1 MKRLFIFI
9 VAVSAL
15 MMGTQTA
22 EAQSWKDILKK
33 AGAAVADAAT
43 DGKYS
48 EKALVGEWTYLEPAL
63 KMEGEDVLSG
73 FAAVALEQSATKHL
87 AKVYDKIGLR
97 PGKGTL
103 AFLKDNKYEA
113 RAEKRMITGGYAYNG
128 ETHEITFSFDKKYS
142 KGKVDPVMGRV
153 YVKGDEMSIVFP
165 VTKLIELVKTIGD
178 KVPQLQGV
186 AKLMENYKGVYLG
199 VKFSRV
205 GAAK

>member
-15 MMGTQTA
+15 MIGAQTA

-43 DGKYS
+43 DGKFS
-48 EKALVGEWTYLEPAL
+48 EKALVGEWTYMEPAL

-113 RAEKRMITGGYAYNG
+113 RAENRTISGGYEYNG
-128 ETHEITFSFDKKYS
+128 ETRDITFSFDTKFR
-142 KGKVDPVMGRV
+142 KVEPVMGRV
-153 YVKGDEMSIVFP
+153 YVEGDVMSIVFP
-165 VTKLIELVKTIGD
+165 VTKLVELVKSIGD

-186 AKLMENYKGVYLG
+186 AQLLENYKGVYLG

-205 GAAK
+205 GSAK